1 MCLRNLNKV
10 QGLCNG
16 TRLIVED
23 VIDNKLLKAT
33 IATGANKGRSVLLP
47 RIQTETAD
55 FDEYGFKWQRLQFP
69 VKLAFAMTI
78 NKSQGQ
84 TLSKVSVWL
93 RDLCFSHGQLY
104 VAASRVGD
112 PDNIQFALK
121 FQSDLP
127 PNVTRNIVFKELLA

>member
-1 MCLRNLNKV
+1 M
-10 QGLCNG
+10 
-16 TRLIVED
+16 E
-23 VIDNKLLKAT
+23 
-33 IATGANKGRSVLLP
+33 P
-47 RIQTETAD
+47 AD
-55 FDEYGFKWQRLQFP
+55 FEEYGFKWQRLQFP
-69 VKLAFAMTI
+69 VKFAFAMTI

-93 RDLCFSHGQLY
+93 RDFCFSHGQLY

-127 PNVTRNIVFKELLA
+127 PNITKNIVFKELLA